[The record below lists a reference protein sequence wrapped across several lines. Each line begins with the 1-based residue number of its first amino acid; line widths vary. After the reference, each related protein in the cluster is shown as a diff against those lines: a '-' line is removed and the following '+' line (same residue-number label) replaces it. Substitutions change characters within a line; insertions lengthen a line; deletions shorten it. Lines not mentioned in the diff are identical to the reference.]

1 MGVGSGF
8 AIAAALYCRDNH
20 PSKKVVCIQGDSAF
34 GFGGMEIETA
44 YRLFM
49 IN

>member
-8 AIAAALYCRDNH
+8 AIASALYCRDQA
-20 PSKKVVCIQGDSAF
+20 PKKRVICIQGDSAF

-44 YRLFM
+44 YRYAF
-49 IN
+49 